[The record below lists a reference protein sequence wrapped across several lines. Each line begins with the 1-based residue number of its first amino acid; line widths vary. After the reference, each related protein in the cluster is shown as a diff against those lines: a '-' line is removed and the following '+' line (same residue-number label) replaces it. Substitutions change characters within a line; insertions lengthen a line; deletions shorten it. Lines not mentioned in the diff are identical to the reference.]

1 MNHRSLPNPSRL
13 APALLLLGAA
23 FAGAAT
29 VTVDPGTTY
38 QTIRGYGS
46 SSAWNSGS
54 FSGSKA
60 SNATILWADDTIDG
74 HAGLSMLRTRIDP
87 GGSFASE
94 ADPMTAAKKTNP
106 NILIW
111 STEWT
116 PPAKYKDNN
125 NVNGKAD
132 NNTFNNNAA
141 NSQGYADY
149 LVNYVKTI
157 KTTYGVDLWAV
168 SPQNEPDWNTT
179 YESCIWTAA
188 KFQDFVKNY
197 MGPSFQKAGLST
209 KILIGESLND
219 NLSLVTPAM
228 NDAATRA
235 FVSVIGGHLYGA
247 GPNTLPSSFGTNVEH
262 WETEY
267 SWGSGTNPDN
277 SMSASTGGLQ
287 MASLVHKCMV
297 KANMTAYH
305 HWWTVW
311 TDNTGLING
320 TTPSKKLFVLGN
332 YAKFVRPGFVRV
344 SATESPTSGV
354 SVSAYASGKRVVLV
368 VINSGSSAVSQAFSI
383 GSKFTA
389 TKVTPWVTDPS
400 NNLVRQSAAVAL
412 SGGAFTYSL
421 SAQSV
426 TSFVIDGSGG
436 PAGVLANAAPK
447 AESMKVQFHD
457 GANWVKTLSQEPGE
471 LRVLDLKGRVEEVL
485 AIPANSQEMRLG
497 VHPLGSYV
505 IEVKQG
511 ARTGSITFANTDV
524 R

>member
-1 MNHRSLPNPSRL
+1 MRHPTDLGATGKGLRC
-13 APALLLLGAA
+13 ALSCAA
-23 FAGAAT
+23 FASAAT
-29 VTVDPGTTY
+29 VSVDIGTTY

-60 SNATILWADDTIDG
+60 SNATILWADDTLDG

-94 ADPMTAAKKTNP
+94 ADPMTQAKKTNP

-111 STEWT
+111 STEWS
-116 PPAKYKDNN
+116 PPAKYKNNN
-125 NVNGKAD
+125 NVNGKGD
-132 NNTFNNNAA
+132 NNTFNNTAA

-157 KTTYGVDLWAV
+157 KSTYGVDLWAV

-179 YESCIWTAA
+179 YESCIWTGA
-188 KFQDFVKNY
+188 KFLDFIKNY
-197 MGPSFQKAGLST
+197 MGPSFKKAGLST
-209 KILIGESLND
+209 KILLGESLND
-219 NLSLVTPAM
+219 NLSLV
-228 NDAATRA
+228 NATMADPEARA
-235 FVSVIGGHLYGA
+235 YISVIGGHLYGA
-247 GPNTLPSSFGTNVEH
+247 GPNTLPSSFGTDVEH

-332 YAKFVRPGFVRV
+332 YSKFVRPGYVRIA
-344 SATESPTSGV
+344 ATEPPVSGV
-354 SVSAYASGKRVVLV
+354 SVSAYYSSKDNRVVV
-368 VINSGSSAVSQAFSI
+368 VAINSSNSTVSQAFSV
-383 GSKFTA
+383 GSKFSVG
-389 TKVTPWVTDPS
+389 KVTPWVTDPS
-400 NNLVRQSAAVAL
+400 NNLVRQNPISQTAG
-412 SGGAFTYSL
+412 SFTYTL

-426 TSFVIDGSGG
+426 TSFVVNGSGTTSI
-436 PAGVLANAAPK
+436 APVVGAK
-447 AESMKVQFHD
+447 ASDLKIDRRD
-457 GANWVKTLSQEPGE
+457 GASWVVLPSSESGT
-471 LRVLDLKGRVEEVL
+471 LRVLSLDGREL
-485 AIPANSQEMRLG
+485 QSQPIPSGSSSIRLG
-497 VHPLGSYV
+497 DRINGVYLV
-505 IEVKQG
+505 EVKQG
-511 ARTGSITFANTDV
+511 SRLGMSKFV
-524 R
+524 QP

>member
-1 MNHRSLPNPSRL
+1 MKSPSTL
-13 APALLLLGAA
+13 LGFACALLCAQAA
-23 FAGAAT
+23 TAAT
-29 VTVDPGTTY
+29 VAVDIGTTY

-60 SNATILWADDTIDG
+60 SNATILWADDTING

-94 ADPMTAAKKTNP
+94 ADPMTQAKKTNP

-111 STEWT
+111 STEWS

-132 NNTFNNNAA
+132 NNTFNNTAA

-188 KFQDFVKNY
+188 QFQDFVKNY
-197 MGPSFQKAGLST
+197 MGPSFKAAGLST

-219 NLSLVTPAM
+219 GLSLVTPAM

-287 MASLVHKCMV
+287 MASLVHKCMA

-332 YAKFVRPGFVRV
+332 YAKFVRPGYVRI
-344 SATESPTSGV
+344 SATESPASGV
-354 SVSAYASGKRVVLV
+354 SVTAYYSSTDKRVVV
-368 VINSGSSAVSQAFSI
+368 VAINSGSSTVSQAFSV
-383 GSKFTA
+383 GSAFPVA
-389 TKVTPWVTDPS
+389 KVTPWVTDPS
-400 NNLVRQSAAVAL
+400 NDLVRQTPISQT
-412 SGGAFTYSL
+412 GGSFTYTL

-426 TSFVIDGSGG
+426 TSFVINGSG
-436 PAGVLANAAPK
+436 PSAIQQAATALPS
-447 AESMKVQFHD
+447 ELKVEQRD
-457 GANWVKTLSQEPGE
+457 GAAWVRVPTTESGTLRITTLDGREVDSKQIATGSSEIAMGS
-471 LRVLDLKGRVEEVL
+471 LR
-485 AIPANSQEMRLG
+485 QG
-497 VHPLGSYV
+497 VYLLQ
-505 IEVKQG
+505 VKQG
-511 ARTGSITFANTDV
+511 SHLASTTFV
-524 R
+524 QP

>member
-1 MNHRSLPNPSRL
+1 MNHSITSRVAGRGLRL
-13 APALLLLGAA
+13 AVLSAGFAA
-23 FAGAAT
+23 AAS
-29 VTVDPGTTY
+29 VSVDIGTKY

-60 SNATILWADDTIDG
+60 SNATILWADDTLDG
-74 HAGLSMLRTRIDP
+74 HAGLTMLRTRIDP

-94 ADPMTAAKKTNP
+94 ADPMTQAKKTNP

-111 STEWT
+111 STEWS

-125 NVNGKAD
+125 NVNGKGD
-132 NNTFNNNAA
+132 NNTFNNTAA

-179 YESCIWTAA
+179 YESCIWTGA
-188 KFQDFVKNY
+188 KFLDFVKNY
-197 MGPSFQKAGLST
+197 MGPSFKAAGLTT
-209 KILIGESLND
+209 KILLGESLND
-219 NLSLVTPAM
+219 NLTLVTPTM
-228 NDAATRA
+228 TDATAKA

-247 GPNTLPSSFGTNVEH
+247 GPNTLPSSFGTDVEH

-287 MASLVHKCMV
+287 MGSLVHKCMV

-332 YAKFVRPGFVRV
+332 YSKFVRPGYVRI
-344 SATESPTSGV
+344 SATETPASGV
-354 SVSAYASGKRVVLV
+354 SVSAYYSSKDNRVVV
-368 VINSGSSAVSQAFSI
+368 VAINSNNSTVSQAFAV
-383 GSKFTA
+383 GTKFPVL
-389 TKVTPWVTDPS
+389 KVTPWVTDPS
-400 NNLVRQSAAVAL
+400 HDLARQTPISQTDG
-412 SGGAFTYSL
+412 SFTYTL

-426 TSFVIDGSGG
+426 TSFVINGTTTALAPNASVDAPLLKVEQRDGAAWLHLPSSESGVLRVVSQDG
-436 PAGVLANAAPK
+436 RELESRPFPAG
-447 AESMKVQFHD
+447 SS
-457 GANWVKTLSQEPGE
+457 T
-471 LRVLDLKGRVEEVL
+471 
-485 AIPANSQEMRLG
+485 IRLG
-497 VHPLGSYV
+497 ARNEGVYLV
-505 IEVKQG
+505 EVKQG
-511 ARTGSITFANTDV
+511 ANSSTAKFV
-524 R
+524 QP